1 MPSKI
6 WNKYTKLSEIN
17 SNSNSNIK
25 TYLAR
30 IEPIIKEINIPKDY
44 NEYYLIKEKIDN
56 IKSMDGV
63 IEIIEEDNKIYIVLV
78 NNPAI
83 ISKIDELILEIESI
97 RVGQVNTLFETSTNI
112 EITPSLT
119 QGEINFPVTTQDF
132 TSPNLDQ
139 ELIIPQVTTSF
150 IPESTINNQPE
161 TTSTSQDI
169 QNTISFNQTVGS
181 LNYQD
186 NQTFSPTPPGQGI
199 PDTSIQ
205 IISSTPDTELQQIS
219 TMPETVLKPIINMT
233 DSFFQQ
239 TSSTQEFDLQ
249 QKTTSVNSEGQQN
262 SIKPAN
268 SQQISVINTDVD
280 QPIITPSSFVPDPVA
295 LTNTPNANAPGTL
308 SPPSGTFSENTK
320 VGTIH
325 SLKVN
330 TRPLNAFRD
339 EDFQRRRPIYDDYMF
354 NDDRYRG
361 FRFLT
366 KLS

>member
-1 MPSKI
+1 
-6 WNKYTKLSEIN
+6 
-17 SNSNSNIK
+17 
-25 TYLAR
+25 
-30 IEPIIKEINIPKDY
+30 
-44 NEYYLIKEKIDN
+44 
-56 IKSMDGV
+56 MDGI

-83 ISKIDELILEIESI
+83 IFKIDELILEKGGILG
-97 RVGQVNTLFETSTNI
+97 GQVNTLFENTPNI

-119 QGEINFPVTTQDF
+119 QGEIDFPVSAQDF
-132 TSPNLDQ
+132 TGPNLDQ
-139 ELIIPQVTTSF
+139 ELIIPQVANSF
-150 IPESTINNQPE
+150 IPESLINNQPE
-161 TTSTSQDI
+161 IISTSQDI
-169 QNTISFNQTVGS
+169 QNTISFNQTVNS

-186 NQTFSPTPPGQGI
+186 NKIFSPTPPGQGI

-219 TMPETVLKPIINMT
+219 TISETDLKPITNMT

-239 TSSTQEFDLQ
+239 TSATQEFDHQ
-249 QKTTSVNSEGQQN
+249 QKTTSANSIGQQN

-280 QPIITPSSFVPDPVA
+280 QPIITSSSFVPGPAD
-295 LTNTPNANAPGTL
+295 LTNTPNVNAPGTFL
-308 SPPSGTFSENTK
+308 PPSETSSGNSK

-330 TRPLNAFRD
+330 TRPLNTFRD

-366 KLS
+366 KFS